1 MCPTRASSLEPST
14 SILNRLVA
22 TIRKSRL
29 PWKKVVLVTIA
40 LAIWCAIL
48 WRVVVVFNPSTMLG
62 VFSSDGAIPVLMSND
77 DRPITIFNLYYYGAG
92 RWGGWPFLFAQVARW
107 TTGYRWTDQSLFL
120 AQAVSVLLGAMII
133 AGLSRKDRLPVALIY
148 LLTICLHGA
157 VSRRLFDISQVYSW
171 QITSLLVAWCCLR
184 RFLSKGNHSTLRHV
198 AWGVLTLWFSFLSI
212 WSSLVST
219 PMLFF
224 LFGLEGLWAYLRGK
238 KEREGR
244 LPLRRYIWAGSL
256 AVAAAL
262 AELLMRRN
270 YYRYNLKH
278 FGADYRTRLTLDV
291 GYLTQNLDRQ
301 LQNFVKY
308 PWWPLCLLALLF
320 LFASGFAFLYAKKK
334 KDLLAPFR
342 EVFVDDLLILII
354 GSLGIAVMNFVLIV
368 LANHVRIN
376 LYDDRFMTPT
386 YLFGSISGLLAV
398 FLILKLATNQ
408 STFRKYARPGFIVAG
423 LVFLTVEFPPQT
435 HSSLYETDKETA
447 IILEKMAPR
456 AVLMGGYWQT
466 YVFSGL
472 QSENGLTPVPL
483 EGQTLRTPWTPEALR
498 ITNQVI
504 VEYRASNFGS
514 AESLPPRLS
523 QYGTSLRLAEP
534 RWYQNQQYA
543 FALYL
548 REDR

>member
-1 MCPTRASSLEPST
+1 MRPTRLSSLEPSM
-14 SILNRLVA
+14 SSLNRLVA

-29 PWKKVVLVTIA
+29 PLKKVVMVTIA

-62 VFSSDGAIPVLMSND
+62 VFSSDSAIPVLMSNE

-92 RWGGWPFLFAQVARW
+92 RWGGWPFLFAQVTRL
-107 TTGYRWTDQSLFL
+107 TTGYRWSDQSLFS
-120 AQAVSVLLGAMII
+120 AQAASVLLGAMII
-133 AGLSRKDRLPVALIY
+133 AGLSRRDRLPVALIY

-157 VSRRLFDISQVYSW
+157 VSRRLFDLSQVYSW
-171 QITSLLVAWCCLR
+171 QIISLLLAWCCLR
-184 RFLSKGNHSTLRHV
+184 RFLSNGNRSTLRH
-198 AWGVLTLWFSFLSI
+198 AGWGLLTLWFSFLSI
-212 WSSLVST
+212 WSSFAST

-224 LFGLEGLWAYLRGK
+224 LLGLEGLWAYLSDK

-278 FGADYRTRLTLDV
+278 FGADYRTALRLDV

-308 PWWPLCLLALLF
+308 PLWPFCLLALLF
-320 LFASGFAFLYAKKK
+320 VLGGGFAFLYARKKR
-334 KDLLAPFR
+334 DLLAPFR
-342 EVFVDDLLILII
+342 EVFDDDLLILII
-354 GSLGIAVMNFVLIV
+354 GSLGIAVINFVLIV
-368 LANHVRIN
+368 LADHVRMN
-376 LYDDRFMTPT
+376 LYDDRYMTPT

-408 STFRKYARPGFIVAG
+408 STFRTYIRPGFIVAG
-423 LVFLTVEFPPQT
+423 LVFLTIEFPPRT

-447 IILEKMAPR
+447 VILEKMAPR

-466 YVFSGL
+466 YVLSGL
-472 QSENGLTPVPL
+472 QSEDGLTPVPL
-483 EGQTLRTPWTPEALR
+483 EGQEVRTPWTPEALR
-498 ITNQVI
+498 RANQVI
-504 VEYRASNFGS
+504 VEYRASKFGS
-514 AESLPPRLS
+514 AESLPQNLS
-523 QYGTSLRLAEP
+523 QYGNSMHLAEP
-534 RWYQNQQYA
+534 RWYENHQYA

-548 REDR
+548 RK

>member
-1 MCPTRASSLEPST
+1 M
-14 SILNRLVA
+14 NRLVA
-22 TIRKSRL
+22 AIRNGRL
-29 PWKKVVLVTIA
+29 PWRKIVLVTIT
-40 LAIWCAIL
+40 LAIWCAIV
-48 WRVVVVFNPSTMLG
+48 WRVVVVFNPGTMLG

-92 RWGGWPFLFAQVARW
+92 RWGGWPFLFAQVARRI
-107 TTGYRWTDQSLFL
+107 TGYRWSDQSLFF

-133 AGLSRKDRLPVALIY
+133 AGLSRKDRLTVALIY
-148 LLTICLHGA
+148 LLTICLYGA
-157 VSRRLFDISQVYSW
+157 VSHRLFDISQVYAW
-171 QITSLLVAWCCLR
+171 QLTTLLLAWCCLR
-184 RFLSKGNHSTLRHV
+184 RFLSRGNRSAV
-198 AWGVLTLWFSFLSI
+198 GSAGWGLLTLWFSFLSI
-212 WSSLVST
+212 WSSFAST

-224 LFGLEGLWAYLRGK
+224 LFGLEGLWAYLSGK

-278 FGADYRTRLTLDV
+278 FGADYRTQVALDV
-291 GYLTQNLDRQ
+291 GYLTQNLERQ

-320 LFASGFAFLYAKKK
+320 VLAGGFALLYAGKKK
-334 KDLLAPFR
+334 HLPAQFR
-342 EVFVDDLLILII
+342 EVFVDDLLILMI
-354 GSLGIAVMNFVLIV
+354 GSLGIAVINFVLIV
-368 LANHVRIN
+368 LADHVRLN

-408 STFRKYARPGFIVAG
+408 SIFRTYIRPGFIVAG
-423 LVFLTVEFPPQT
+423 LLLLLLEFPPKT
-435 HSSLYETDKETA
+435 HSLLYETDKETA
-447 IILEKMAPR
+447 ASLERMAPR

-472 QSENGLTPVPL
+472 QSENALTPVPL
-483 EGQTLRTPWTPEALR
+483 EGRTLRTPWTPEALR
-498 ITNQVI
+498 VNDQVI
-504 VEYRASNFGS
+504 VEYRSSNLGS
-514 AESLPPRLS
+514 AESPPPRLS
-523 QYGTSLRLAEP
+523 QYGTSWRLAEP
-534 RWYQNQQYA
+534 RWYQDQRNA

-548 REDR
+548 KEGR